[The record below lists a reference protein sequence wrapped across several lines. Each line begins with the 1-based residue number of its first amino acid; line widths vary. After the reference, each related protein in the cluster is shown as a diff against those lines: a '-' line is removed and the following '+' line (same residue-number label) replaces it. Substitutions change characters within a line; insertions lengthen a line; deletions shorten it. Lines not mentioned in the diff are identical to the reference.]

1 MKKVWKVLAALVTIG
16 AVIGIIIALV
26 CKKDE
31 CCYDD
36 CEDGSEDE
44 TFTID
49 DDLKAA
55 EEREYVSLK
64 KPVAEDTA
72 SEEANKS
79 TDNK

>member
-1 MKKVWKVLAALVTIG
+1 MKKVWKVLAALATIG
-16 AVIGIIIALV
+16 AVIGIIVALV
-26 CKKDE
+26 CKKNE
-31 CCYDD
+31 CGYDS
-36 CEDGSEDE
+36 CEDESEDE

-64 KPVAEDTA
+64 KSVEEDTA
-72 SEEANKS
+72 SEEADKS